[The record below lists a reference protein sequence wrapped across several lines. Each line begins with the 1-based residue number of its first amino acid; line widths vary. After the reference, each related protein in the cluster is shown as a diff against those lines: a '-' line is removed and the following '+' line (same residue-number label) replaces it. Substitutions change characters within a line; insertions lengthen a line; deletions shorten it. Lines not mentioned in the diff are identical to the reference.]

1 VIASPALQ
9 GWDNFYV
16 IIGSAAAGL
25 TGLTFV
31 VIALAADADM
41 ARLSGLKT
49 FVSPT
54 VIHFS
59 SALWIAALCNLPRQS
74 AASLGPLM
82 LASGALGSAYAM
94 RTLYRMTQFARTDYV
109 PVMEDWIW
117 NGVLPLASYAAL
129 AVGGGLAWTDPLTAG
144 YLIGVPAL
152 LLLFIGIHNVWDLA
166 VWILAERPEKRRAQE
181 QEKRDS

>member
-1 VIASPALQ
+1 VITAPALQ

-41 ARLSGLKT
+41 ARLSGLKI

-82 LASGALGSAYAM
+82 LASGAPSS
-94 RTLYRMTQFARTDYV
+94 RKSVTPDTHTTLSYRIRRRGRVST
-109 PVMEDWIW
+109 PK
-117 NGVLPLASYAAL
+117 
-129 AVGGGLAWTDPLTAG
+129 TA
-144 YLIGVPAL
+144 IQA
-152 LLLFIGIHNVWDLA
+152 
-166 VWILAERPEKRRAQE
+166 
-181 QEKRDS
+181 